1 MLILLP
7 SLSRYFA
14 TKRSYPSLPASKSQV
29 SRKAASEAM
38 AMVAI
43 KVGDMGVFEVYDCFT
58 LAALSSLKALGW
70 PGT

>member
-1 MLILLP
+1 
-7 SLSRYFA
+7 
-14 TKRSYPSLPASKSQV
+14 V